1 MVSKGFRVLHGG
13 GLSSLAL
20 ILLSQAAIAQT
31 APAPAKA
38 PAPRAGAAATPNA
51 GAPRA
56 APAANAGASNTA
68 AGTPVTGPA
77 PGASATSSMPDKA
90 TGTSEWSAPDDDG
103 SIAKTPE
110 ELDIEQ
116 RFALLRAGQGITPDE
131 VAARTVK
138 NNANVESKRRAVET
152 AEYGIDAA
160 KAGYW
165 PQLKLSASYT
175 RLSHVPAIRIITPEF
190 AAILGIPPA
199 EASQIPPINIPVNSY
214 SLDAALSVPV
224 SDFVFKVSHSVSSA
238 SQARDAATFDGYAAA
253 ASVARDARVNYY
265 QWVRAKAQELVAA
278 QALVQAK
285 GQQKDAQNGFQAG
298 LNSKADVLRT
308 QAGVTTAELA
318 VEQAKNATEL
328 ARLALQ
334 VGMGDASGQ
343 NYDVG
348 EDTLKESPELDRLP
362 TIEAAYQEASEHRAE
377 IKSLLA
383 AQKSQREQAT
393 ATRVAEYPRLDAQG
407 AAAYANPNQRYF
419 FPDGKFHTSWS
430 AGVVLSWTPT
440 AIPGVAAGANA
451 AESKASELAAQER
464 SVRDGLRIEVEQAIK
479 SAEIS
484 KLAIE
489 SNLVTLNS
497 VREAY
502 RVRRELFRAGR
513 ATLVD
518 VTNAATDL
526 NVTRIALVDAFVDSR
541 ISLVQLN
548 HALGRDVEQ
557 YKDSVKSGQ
566 R

>member
-1 MVSKGFRVLHGG
+1 M
-13 GLSSLAL
+13 
-20 ILLSQAAIAQT
+20 
-31 APAPAKA
+31 PATGATP
-38 PAPRAGAAATPNA
+38 GAAATGPTPDT
-51 GAPRA
+51 GAA
-56 APAANAGASNTA
+56 KN
-68 AGTPVTGPA
+68 
-77 PGASATSSMPDKA
+77 
-90 TGTSEWSAPDDDG
+90 EWSTPDDDA
-103 SIAKTPE
+103 SVAKTPE
-110 ELDIEQ
+110 ELDIER

-131 VAARTVK
+131 VALRTVK
-138 NNANVESKRRAVET
+138 NNATAESKRHAIET
-152 AEYGIDAA
+152 AEYGVDAA

-165 PQLKLSASYT
+165 PQLKVNASYT
-175 RLSHVPAIRIITPEF
+175 RLSSVPSIRFIP
-190 AAILGIPPA
+190 AALAEALMIPPA
-199 EASQIPPINIPVNSY
+199 QAAPITLPVNAY
-214 SLDAALSVPV
+214 SLDAALSVPI
-224 SDFVFKVSHSVSSA
+224 SDFVFKVSHSVASA
-238 SQARDAATFDGYAAA
+238 SHAREAATFDAYATA

-265 QWVRAKAQELVAA
+265 QWVRSKAQELVAA

-285 GQQKDAQNGFQAG
+285 GQQKDADNGFQAG

-308 QAGVTTAELA
+308 QAGVTAAELA

-334 VGMGDASGQ
+334 VGMGDPSGQ
-343 NYDVG
+343 DYEVG
-348 EDTLKESPELDRLP
+348 EDILKEAPELDNLP
-362 TIEAAYQEASEHRAE
+362 TEETAYQEAAEHRAE
-377 IKSLLA
+377 LKSLVA
-383 AQKSQREQAT
+383 AQKSQHEQAS

-440 AIPGVAAGANA
+440 AIPGAAAGASA
-451 AESKASELAAQER
+451 AESKAVELTAQER

-484 KLAIE
+484 KLSIE

-526 NVTRIALVDAFVDSR
+526 NTTRIALVDAYVASR
-541 ISLVQLN
+541 IALVQLN
-548 HALGRDVEQ
+548 HALGRDVEP
-557 YKDSVKSGQ
+557 YKDSMKPGQ
-566 R
+566 H